1 MIVLQPIL
9 FILLST
15 GSEERGLLGVGI
27 IPVAILQ
34 LYDNLKTIA
43 LYLHK
48 HKYSWVIKKI
58 KTLR

>member
-15 GSEERGLLGVGI
+15 VSEERGLLGVGI

-34 LYDNLKTIA
+34 LYDNTKNIA

-48 HKYSWVIKKI
+48 DKYSWVIKK
-58 KTLR
+58 